1 MTPKPS
7 NSANVKSRDQF
18 GQVCL
23 LSVRVVNGSWA
34 VRALVLL
41 SIACLAFGSFGQLTP
56 LHANDAEASD
66 VPEGD
71 GDAGLDSA
79 EDEPEP
85 LEAAPSENNEPDSL
99 NAEPERGPPDGLLYG
114 VGFGLLGVLLFGS
127 GVSGAVKVA
136 VLMALVTPLMA
147 KKTRHDVLNRG
158 RVLGFVEANAGIHFS
173 AIKDALN
180 LANGVTAHH
189 LHMLERQGAIISWRD
204 GKMRRY
210 AAANV
215 DPKSNLNLHS
225 PLVGTRLSILET
237 LAKAGSLGL
246 TTGELRERLDLS
258 RQLLHYHIIHLS
270 DRVLVEKAA
279 SSRRSPWRLTP
290 TGFDAL
296 TVESVPN

>member
-41 SIACLAFGSFGQLTP
+41 SLACLAVGSFDQLTP
-56 LHANDAEASD
+56 LHTNDADASD
-66 VPEGD
+66 VPEGG
-71 GDAGLDSA
+71 GDAGLESA
-79 EDEPEP
+79 EDDS
-85 LEAAPSENNEPDSL
+85 LKAAPSEDNEPDSL
-99 NAEPERGPPDGLLYG
+99 NAEPERGPSGGLLYG

-136 VLMALVTPLMA
+136 VLMALVTPLMT
-147 KKTRHDVLNRG
+147 KKTRRDVLNRG

-173 AIKDALN
+173 AIKDALD

-189 LHMLERQGAIISWRD
+189 LQMLERQGAIISWRD

-215 DPKSNLNLHS
+215 DPKSNTNLDS
-225 PLVGTRLSILET
+225 PIVGTRLAILET

-246 TTGELRERLDLS
+246 TTKELRERLDLS
-258 RQLLHYHIIHLS
+258 RQLLHYHMTHLV
-270 DRVLVEKAA
+270 DRTLVEKSAPNRRAA
-279 SSRRSPWRLTP
+279 WRLTID
-290 TGFDAL
+290 GVSAL
-296 TVESVPN
+296 DV